1 MRPFRERNPVP
12 IGIVGIVAILLVV
25 LLAFN
30 ANALPFI
37 GGGDTYHA
45 DFGDGAGL
53 KTGDDVRIAGVKVGK
68 VTSLDLVVN
77 AAKPMVRVG
86 FQVDAGTDVGPDTT
100 ADIKIKTLLG
110 QKYIALTP
118 AGSGSLHGDI
128 PLDRTTTPLD
138 VTQAFIQLGKQAGE
152 IDTAQL
158 AKAFD
163 TIAATFKDTPP
174 YVRSSLV
181 GLQRLSTSIASR
193 DTQLTQ
199 LLADANTVT
208 NTLAARDAEVA
219 KLINDSNL
227 VLTTVYQQRAVIH
240 NLLVD
245 TSAVAKQLSG
255 LVRENRAIIGPALA
269 NLETTL
275 TILQRNQDNLDE
287 TIHLAAPFIRD
298 FTDVLGNG
306 RWFETVLWNLPA
318 GLGQA
323 CVNVTGGPDVCPP
336 LTTAGA
342 KR

>member
-1 MRPFRERNPVP
+1 MRPFRERDPLP
-12 IGIVGIVAILLVV
+12 IGIIGIVAILAIV

-45 DFGDGAGL
+45 DFADAGGL

-68 VTSLDLVVN
+68 VTSLDLRVDGN
-77 AAKPMVRVG
+77 QPMVRVG
-86 FQVDAGTDVGPDTT
+86 FQVSSGTSVGQDTT

-118 AGSGSLHGDI
+118 EGSGHLHGDI
-128 PLDRTTTPLD
+128 PLSRTTTPLD
-138 VTQAFIQLGKQAGE
+138 VTQAFIGLGQRAGE

-174 YVRSSLV
+174 YVHSSLV

-193 DTQLTQ
+193 DSQLTQ

-208 NTLAARDAEVA
+208 ETLAARDAEVA

-227 VLTTVYQQRAVIH
+227 ILNTVYQQRAVIH

-245 TSAVAKQLSG
+245 TSAVANQLSG

-269 NLETTL
+269 NLEQTL
-275 TILQRNQDNLDE
+275 TILQRNQDN
-287 TIHLAAPFIRD
+287 
-298 FTDVLGNG
+298 
-306 RWFETVLWNLPA
+306 
-318 GLGQA
+318 
-323 CVNVTGGPDVCPP
+323 
-336 LTTAGA
+336 
-342 KR
+342 

>member
-1 MRPFRERNPVP
+1 MTPFRERNPLP
-12 IGIVGIVAILLVV
+12 IGIIGIVTILAIV

-45 DFGDGAGL
+45 DFKDAAGL

-68 VTSLDLVVN
+68 VTSLSLDQEH
-77 AAKPMVRVG
+77 AWVRVG
-86 FQVDAGTDVGPDTT
+86 FQVDSGTDVGPDTT

-118 AGSGSLHGDI
+118 KGSGALKSDI
-128 PLDRTTTPLD
+128 PTDRTTTPLD
-138 VTQAFIQLGKQAGE
+138 VTEAFIGLGQRVGQ

-174 YVRSSLV
+174 YVHSSLV
-181 GLQRLSTSIASR
+181 GLRRLSTSIASR
-193 DTQLTQ
+193 DTQLSK

-219 KLINDSNL
+219 KLITDSNL
-227 VLTTVYQQRAVIH
+227 ILDTVYQQRAVIH

-255 LVRENRAIIGPALA
+255 LVQENRAIIGPALA
-269 NLETTL
+269 NLEKTL

-306 RWFETVLWNLPA
+306 RWFETVLWNLPG
-318 GLGQA
+318 GLTQGCLQ
-323 CVNVTGGPDVCPP
+323 VTGGPDVCPP
-336 LTTAGA
+336 FASAGA

>member
-1 MRPFRERNPVP
+1 MRPFRERNPLP
-12 IGIVGIVAILLVV
+12 IGIIGIVAILAIVV
-25 LLAFN
+25 LAFN

-45 DFGDGAGL
+45 DFADAGGL

-68 VTSLDLVVN
+68 VTSIELKG
-77 AAKPMVRVG
+77 AMVRVG
-86 FQVDAGTDVGPDTT
+86 FQVDSGTDVGQDST

-118 AGSGSLHGDI
+118 EGAGTLRGDI
-128 PLDRTTTPLD
+128 PLSRTTTPLD
-138 VTQAFIQLGKQAGE
+138 VTDAFIGLGQRVGQ
-152 IDTAQL
+152 IDTGQL

-174 YVRSSLV
+174 YVHSSLV

-193 DTQLTQ
+193 DSQLTQ

-208 NTLAARDAEVA
+208 ETLAARDAEVA

-227 VLTTVYQQRAVIH
+227 ILNTVYQQRAVIH

-245 TSAVAKQLSG
+245 TSAVANQLSG

-269 NLETTL
+269 NLEQTL

-306 RWFETVLWNLPA
+306 RWFETVLWNLPG
-318 GLGQA
+318 GLTQG
-323 CVNVTGGPDVCPP
+323 CLEVSGGPKVCPP
-336 LTTAGA
+336 FASSGA
-342 KR
+342 KK